1 MTLFS
6 LRHISRRHFGLSV
19 GAILLSTL
27 SATAAERTYIS
38 LGDSVGYGITSIAE
52 SSTPSFGDRGYAK
65 PFADWLGARD
75 GERPNV
81 INLSIPG
88 ESSSSFFDTS
98 EQFYRPLNLNYNN
111 SPLSQ
116 SQMLSAR
123 VAEEQAAGRIVSNIS
138 ITMGPND
145 MFEVVDMP
153 GFFSLPP
160 AEQQARLFEGVA
172 RLQVNYAAILTQ
184 IRMLAPTADVMII
197 GHYNPF
203 AAVPNSDY
211 AMFAPLF
218 IGALNQVAFDTAQAF
233 DARFIDIFD
242 TFLGREVELTHILND
257 PGPGDNVHPTTAGYM
272 AIAGLMVPAPAGAFV
287 MIFAGV
293 LCPRRSRIVA

>member
-1 MTLFS
+1 MTLFT
-6 LRHISRRHFGLSV
+6 RRNVGLSIAGV
-19 GAILLSTL
+19 LIST
-27 SATAAERTYIS
+27 ATATASERTYIS

-65 PFADWLGARD
+65 PFADWLAARD
-75 GERPNV
+75 GERPHV

-88 ESSSSFFDTS
+88 ESSSSYFDTS
-98 EQFYRPLNLNYNN
+98 EQYYRPLNLNYNN
-111 SPLSQ
+111 SALSQ
-116 SQMLSAR
+116 SQMLAAR
-123 VAEEQAAGRIVSNIS
+123 VGQEQAAGRIVSNIS

-145 MFEVVDMP
+145 MFEVVDTP
-153 GFFSLPP
+153 GFFALPP

-184 IRMLAPTADVMII
+184 IRALAPSADVMII

-203 AAVPNSDY
+203 AAVPGSEY
-211 AMFAPLF
+211 SMFAPLF

-242 TFLGREVELTHILND
+242 TFLGREAELTHILND
-257 PGPGDNVHPTTAGYM
+257 PGPGDNVHPTTAGYQ
-272 AIAGLMVPAPAGAFV
+272 AIAELMVPAPAGFGVIAF
-287 MIFAGV
+287 AA
-293 LCPRRSRIVA
+293 LYCPRRARTAA